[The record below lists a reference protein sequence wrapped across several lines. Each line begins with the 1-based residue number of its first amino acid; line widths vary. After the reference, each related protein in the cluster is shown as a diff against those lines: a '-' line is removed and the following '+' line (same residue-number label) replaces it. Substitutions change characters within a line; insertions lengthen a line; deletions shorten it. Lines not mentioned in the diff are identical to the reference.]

1 MTLTREKFALYQR
14 FGGDL
19 DARTRLAPDTRA
31 LLSDDEWAL
40 IDDLRMQIA
49 VLRSGH
55 ASEAFATMVQ
65 QRLDEVADA
74 DLRAALWGSAQ
85 P

>member
-1 MTLTREKFALYQR
+1 MLTPGKFAIYQR

-19 DARTRLAPDTRA
+19 DARTRMAPDTRA
-31 LLSDDEWAL
+31 LLSDEEWAL

-49 VLRSGH
+49 VVRSGR
-55 ASEAFATMVQ
+55 ASAAFSMKVR
-65 QRLDEVADA
+65 QRLDDSADP
-74 DLRAALWGSAQ
+74 DLRAALWGDEA

>member
-1 MTLTREKFALYQR
+1 MLTPEQFALYQR

-19 DARTRLAPDTRA
+19 DARTRTAPDTHA
-31 LLSDDEWAL
+31 LLPDAEWAL
-40 IDDLRMQIA
+40 IDELRMQIA
-49 VLRSGH
+49 VVRSGR
-55 ASEAFATMVQ
+55 ASEAFATTVLL
-65 QRLDEVADA
+65 RPDEIADA

>member
-1 MTLTREKFALYQR
+1 MTLTREKFALYQH

-19 DARTRLAPDTRA
+19 DARTRAAPDTRT
-31 LLSDDEWAL
+31 LLSDEEWAM

-49 VLRSGH
+49 VVRAGR
-55 ASEAFATMVQ
+55 ASEAFATTVQ
-65 QRLDEVADA
+65 QRLDAVADA
-74 DLRAALWGSAQ
+74 DLRAALWGSAL

>member
-1 MTLTREKFALYQR
+1 MLTGDKFALYQR

-19 DARTRLAPDTRA
+19 DARTRTAPDTRT
-31 LLSDDEWAL
+31 LLSDAEWVM

-49 VLRSGH
+49 VVRSGR
-55 ASEAFATMVQ
+55 ASEAFAMTVQ
-65 QRLDEVADA
+65 QRLDEIADA
-74 DLRAALWGSAQ
+74 NLRAALWDSAL

>member
-19 DARTRLAPDTRA
+19 DARALMAPDTHA
-31 LLSDDEWAL
+31 LLSDEEWAL
-40 IDDLRMQIA
+40 IDELRMQIA
-49 VLRSGH
+49 VLRSGR
-55 ASEAFATMVQ
+55 ASEAFATTVQ
-65 QRLDEVADA
+65 LRLDEIADA

>member
-1 MTLTREKFALYQR
+1 MLTGDKFALYRR

-19 DARTRLAPDTRA
+19 DARTRTAPDTRT
-31 LLSDDEWAL
+31 LLSDAEWAM

-49 VLRSGH
+49 VVRSGR
-55 ASEAFATMVQ
+55 ASEAFAMTVQ
-65 QRLDEVADA
+65 QRLDEIADA
-74 DLRAALWGSAQ
+74 DLRAALWDSTL

>member
-1 MTLTREKFALYQR
+1 MTLTREKFALYQH

-19 DARTRLAPDTRA
+19 DARTRAAPDTRT
-31 LLSDDEWAL
+31 LLSDEEWAM

-49 VLRSGH
+49 VFRAGR
-55 ASEAFATMVQ
+55 ASEAFATTVQ
-65 QRLDEVADA
+65 QRLDAVADA
-74 DLRAALWGSAQ
+74 DLRAALWGSAL

>member
-1 MTLTREKFALYQR
+1 MLTGDKFAVYQR

-19 DARTRLAPDTRA
+19 DARTRTTPDTRT
-31 LLSDDEWAL
+31 LLSDAEWAL

-49 VLRSGH
+49 VVRSGR
-55 ASEAFATMVQ
+55 ASEAFATTVQ
-65 QRLDEVADA
+65 QRLDEIEDA
-74 DLRAALWGSAQ
+74 DLRAALWGSAL

>member
-1 MTLTREKFALYQR
+1 MLTGDKFAVYQR

-19 DARTRLAPDTRA
+19 DARTRTAPDTRA
-31 LLSDDEWAL
+31 LLSDEEWVM

-49 VLRSGH
+49 VVRSGR
-55 ASEAFATMVQ
+55 ASEAFAMTVQ
-65 QRLDEVADA
+65 QRLDEIADA
-74 DLRAALWGSAQ
+74 ELRAALWGSAL

>member
-1 MTLTREKFALYQR
+1 MLTGDKFALYQR

-19 DARTRLAPDTRA
+19 DARTRTAPGTRA
-31 LLSDDEWAL
+31 LLSDAEWAL

-49 VLRSGH
+49 VVRSGR
-55 ASEAFATMVQ
+55 ASEAFATTVLL
-65 QRLDEVADA
+65 RPDEIADA